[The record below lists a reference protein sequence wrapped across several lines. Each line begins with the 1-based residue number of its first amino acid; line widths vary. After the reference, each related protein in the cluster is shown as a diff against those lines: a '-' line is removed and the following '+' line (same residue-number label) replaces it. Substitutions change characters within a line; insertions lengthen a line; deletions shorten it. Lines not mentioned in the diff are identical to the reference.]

1 LSGAEGDSLRPIPT
15 ESVEASSDRNP
26 VEGFVI
32 RHRKGI
38 LFVSLILCLGGAYAA
53 YTMPS
58 SVFPQTDF
66 PRVVVLIDNGV
77 MPADEMMASITRP
90 IEEAMKDIPG
100 VVNIR
105 SATGRGSA
113 EVNVFFTWRT
123 DMVQAELYVLSRLS
137 QIRSALPATVETTV
151 HRLTF
156 SAFPIIGISVTS
168 QSRSITEVWELARYQ
183 IKPRFLRI
191 EGVAR
196 VDLVGGRVPEFHVVV
211 DPARLEAYH
220 LTIDQ
225 VSDALAKTNMF
236 TSAGMHEE
244 NHQLYLTLVDGRV
257 KNASEI
263 EDVVLANLGPS
274 PIHVRDVGSVRRG
287 AAPQFNIVTADGV
300 NAVLLNV
307 RSQPDGNTVAIAD
320 ALSADL
326 ARLKHELPPDVR
338 LAFFY
343 DQSLF
348 VREGVVSVWE
358 SIVFGLALSI
368 VVLYLF
374 LRSVVTTLVAAVA
387 IPVTLLI
394 TLLSM
399 KLFHMSFNLMSLG
412 GIAAAIGLV
421 IDNAIVVVE
430 AIHSKI
436 GAGHAPREAVGLAL
450 RDIGLPLVGSTLTP
464 VVVFIPLAF
473 LDGLPGVFFRALAL
487 TMVVALLASLALAVT
502 LTPTLAAMLFRPQH
516 GQPHSELD
524 QGGPILRKLIAVYE
538 WTVLRALRRAG
549 LASACIFLVI
559 IAGVFVYSRLES
571 DFLPAMDEG
580 AFVLDYFSRPGT
592 SLSETD
598 RMLRHVEQ
606 ILRSTQEIESYS
618 RRTGARLALGIN
630 EPNVGD
636 FLVKLRPS
644 RTRTTEEVTD
654 ELRGKIG
661 AAEPALHTEFP
672 GVLSDLIGDLT
683 WSPKPVEIKIFSD
696 DAALLKQKAGEIA
709 GAIDSVPGVVD
720 INDGLVVAGPTLSFR
735 VRQDEAARADLT
747 VQQIGSAVETSLLG
761 KVSSYVLT
769 GDRTIDV
776 RVLLAADSKD
786 REASITRLPIRS
798 AGGQVLT
805 LGDVTKVQHQAG
817 LLEMHREDLRE
828 LVAVSARFS
837 GRDLGSGIAAIKERL
852 DKTITMPA
860 GTIIEYGGLY
870 QQQQESF
877 RNLTLVLL
885 MAVLLVYLVLLLE
898 FRSILQ
904 PLAIVIGAVL
914 ALFGVVMALWLTN
927 TSLNIVSF
935 LGAIIGVGIVAK
947 NGILMLD
954 FVDQLR
960 ARGMPL
966 IDALVQ
972 SGRRRLRP
980 VLMTTLTAFLGLL
993 PLAYGI
999 GAGAQMLRPLA
1010 IGVIGAL
1017 CISLLLSLLATPVCY
1032 YVLMRVLRLDKS
1044 APAGEALLLAAAQ
1057 KPARTIRTGGQAA
1070 EIEVVGNAEV
1080 EPSASSTPVEPP
1092 ARMS

>member
-1 LSGAEGDSLRPIPT
+1 MTDVSTDPLRPREFGLGT
-15 ESVEASSDRNP
+15 SDMRESRGS
-26 VEGFVI
+26 FVNH
-32 RHRKGI
+32 HRKGI
-38 LFVSLILCLGGAYAA
+38 LFVCLMLCLGGAYSA

-66 PRVVVLIDNGV
+66 PRVVLLIDNGA

-100 VVNIR
+100 VVNVR

-113 EVNVFFTWRT
+113 EVNVFFTWHT
-123 DMVQAELYVLSRLS
+123 DMVQAELYVLTRLS
-137 QIRSALPATVETTV
+137 QIRSSLPPTVETV
-151 HRLTF
+151 VRRLTF

-168 QSRSITEVWELARYQ
+168 QSRGITDLWELARYQ

-191 EGVAR
+191 DGVAR
-196 VDLVGGRVPEFHVVV
+196 VDLVGGRVPEYHVVV
-211 DPARLEAYH
+211 DPVRLEAYH

-263 EDVVLANLGPS
+263 EDIAIANVGPS
-274 PIHVRDVGSVRRG
+274 PIRVSDVAAVRRG

-300 NAVLLNV
+300 NAVLLNI

-320 ALSADL
+320 ALNADL
-326 ARLKHELPPDVR
+326 AQLKLELPQDVR

-358 SIVFGLALSI
+358 SIFFGLALSI

-374 LRSVVTTLVAAVA
+374 LRSVITTLVAAVA
-387 IPVTLLI
+387 IPVTVLI
-394 TLLSM
+394 TLLGM

-421 IDNAIVVVE
+421 IDDAIVAVE
-430 AIHSKI
+430 AIHAKI
-436 GAGHAPREAVGLAL
+436 WAGHAPREAVGLAL

-464 VVVFIPLAF
+464 VVVFIPLAY
-473 LDGLPGVFFRALAL
+473 LDGVPGVFFRALAL
-487 TMVVALLASLALAVT
+487 TMVVALLTSLALAVT
-502 LTPTLAAMLFRPQH
+502 LTPTLAAMFFRPHH
-516 GQPHSELD
+516 GQPHSELE
-524 QGGPILRKLIAVYE
+524 QGGPILRKLIAAYE

-549 LASACIFLVI
+549 LASVCIGLVI
-559 IAGVFVYSRLES
+559 VAGVFVYSRLES
-571 DFLPAMDEG
+571 DFLPAIDEG

-598 RMLRHVEQ
+598 RMLRRVET
-606 ILRSTQEIESYS
+606 ILRSTEEIESYS
-618 RRTGARLALGIN
+618 RRTGAQLGLAVT
-630 EPNVGD
+630 EPNTGD
-636 FLVKLRPS
+636 FLVKLKPN

-654 ELRGKIG
+654 ELREKIS

-672 GVLSDLIGDLT
+672 GVLNDLIGDLT
-683 WSPKPVEIKIFSD
+683 WSPNPVEIKVFSD
-696 DAALLKQKAGEIA
+696 DVGLLKQKAGEIA
-709 GAIDSVPGVVD
+709 KAIDSVPGVVD
-720 INDGLVVAGPTLSFR
+720 INDGLIVAGPTLSFR
-735 VRQDEAARADLT
+735 VRQDEAARADMT

-769 GDRTIDV
+769 GDRTIDI
-776 RVLLAADSKD
+776 RVLLAADNKD
-786 REASITRLPIRS
+786 RETAITRLPIRS

-817 LLEMHREDLRE
+817 LLEMHREDLRQ

-837 GRDLGSGIAAIKERL
+837 DRDLGSGIAAIKETL

-860 GTIIEYGGLY
+860 GTQIEYGGLY

-877 RNLTLVLL
+877 RNLTLVLV

-898 FRSILQ
+898 FRSILH

-960 ARGMPL
+960 ARGLPL

-1010 IGVIGAL
+1010 IGIIGAL
-1017 CISLLLSLLATPVCY
+1017 CISLLLSLVATPVCY
-1032 YVLMRVLRLDKS
+1032 YVLMRILRLDKS
-1044 APAGEALLLAAAQ
+1044 APTVETLLLAAAQ
-1057 KPARTIRTGGQAA
+1057 KPARVYRTGGQAA
-1070 EIEVVGNAEV
+1070 AIEVVSDAEV
-1080 EPSASSTPVEPP
+1080 EPTASSTPVEPP